1 MDSLQIATYIIVALV
16 IWIALLSIYLT
27 KTIGHYRRLT
37 KGENNLDL
45 GKVLEKIVAR
55 GDLQAKQ
62 ITQILK
68 ELDKSNK
75 RELAN
80 FQKHALIRFNPFE
93 EAGGDQSFVIALL
106 DGNNNGIVV
115 SSLHSRGGTRVYA
128 KQVVGAKPAAHQFS
142 KEEKEAVEKAA
153 RSV

>member
-68 ELDKSNK
+68 ELEKSNK

-128 KQVVGAKPAAHQFS
+128 KQVVGAKPATHQFS

>member
-1 MDSLQIATYIIVALV
+1 MDNLQIATYIIVALV
-16 IWIALLSIYLT
+16 VWVALLSIYLA

-37 KGENNLDL
+37 KGENDLDL

-55 GDLQAKQ
+55 GDLQTKQ
-62 ITQILK
+62 ITQIIA
-68 ELDKSNK
+68 ELDKSKK

-93 EAGGDQSFVIALL
+93 EAGGDQSFVVALL
-106 DGNNNGIVV
+106 DGNNNGVV
-115 SSLHSRGGTRVYA
+115 ISSLHSRGGTRVYA
-128 KQVVGAKPAAHQFS
+128 KQVVGAKHATHQFS

-153 RSV
+153 RPV

>member
-16 IWIALLSIYLT
+16 VWVALLSIYLI
-27 KTIGHYRRLT
+27 KTIGHWRRLT

-45 GKVLEKIVAR
+45 GKVLEKIVTR
-55 GDLQAKQ
+55 GDLQANQ

-68 ELDKSNK
+68 ELDKSKK

-106 DGNNNGIVV
+106 DGDNNGIVV

-128 KQVVGAKPAAHQFS
+128 KQVVGAKPATHQFS

-153 RSV
+153 RPV

>member
-16 IWIALLSIYLT
+16 VWVALLSIYLI
-27 KTIGHYRRLT
+27 KTIGHWRRLT

-45 GKVLEKIVAR
+45 GKVLEKIVTR
-55 GDLQAKQ
+55 GDLQANQ

-68 ELDKSNK
+68 ELDKSKK

-128 KQVVGAKPAAHQFS
+128 KQVVGAKPATHQFS

-153 RSV
+153 RPV